1 MALPD
6 DTSVWSRNPSTVELC
21 RRAREAVADSK
32 VTIAQTRRLLDE
44 CWQQLHRYRWAHEER
59 PPVES
64 EDAGGHQGDGAEA
77 EQG

>member
-6 DTSVWSRNPSTVELC
+6 DAWLWSREPSTVELC
-21 RRAREAVADSK
+21 RAQEAVADSK
-32 VTIAQTRRLLDE
+32 VTIAQTWRVLDE
-44 CWQQLHRYRWAHEER
+44 CWRQWHRCRWAHEER
-59 PPVES
+59 SPVES